1 MDELIDAISADE
13 SPADISNR
21 IKDILFGKSAERID
35 AFRPAAAKS
44 MFGDDT
50 EVEDEIAD
58 EVSSEGEE

>member
-35 AFRPAAAKS
+35 AYRPVAAKT

-50 EVEDEIAD
+50 EVEEAED
-58 EVSSEGEE
+58 EVSSEAEE